1 MAGKFEAFVDSD
13 AYFRFRLLAPD
24 GAVVAVSG
32 PYEDKHA
39 LAAGIAAVRE
49 CAGTGLVTDLCPAG
63 VAVRQAAADVRVRVP
78 VPAGVDCDGPRVPA
92 GVHTFVLAKGPRRQG
107 TRPRWSAAAAR

>member
-32 PYEDKHA
+32 PYEDKRA
-39 LAAGIAAVRE
+39 LADGIAAVRE

-63 VAVRQAAADVRVRVP
+63 VAMRQSPADVQDRVP
-78 VPAGVDCDGPRVPA
+78 VPGRADCDDPRVPA
-92 GVHTFVLAKGPRRQG
+92 TGHTFVLARVPRRQG
-107 TRPRWSAAAAR
+107 SRPRWTAAAAR